1 MLSLAVHAATAQYE
15 SEATASANLDT
26 STAGL
31 AAATTTV
38 VIGAT
43 PNFWFIPTSPYPP
56 YTVCVGDKLS
66 FMYGVAHNVWLMTDG
81 PDCDY
86 PFTSPGFFLG
96 DATYGGGGVD
106 GLPAN
111 NYEVVVKAAGTLHIA
126 CQAGAHCANG
136 QKVTITVEEGDCTR
150 VIPDDPPTPPPPPPP
165 SPPPTPPLEENA
177 ASASGPTSWVAV
189 VLATVATLA
198 VWTSGR
204 DAGEV

>member
-1 MLSLAVHAATAQYE
+1 MLSLAVHAATAQYD
-15 SEATASANLDT
+15 SLDNLDT
-26 STAGL
+26 SAEAL
-31 AAATTTV
+31 ATATTTV
-38 VIGAT
+38 TIGAA
-43 PNFWFIPTSPYPP
+43 PNFWYIPVSPYPP

-66 FMYGVAHNVWLMTDG
+66 FRYKPSHNVWLMTDG

-189 VLATVATLA
+189 VLAAAASLA

-204 DAGEV
+204 DAGEQ

>member
-1 MLSLAVHAATAQYE
+1 MLSLAVHAATAQYD
-15 SEATASANLDT
+15 SLANLDT
-26 STAGL
+26 SAETL

-38 VIGAT
+38 TIGAT

-86 PFTSPGFFLG
+86 PFTSPGFFLA
-96 DATYGGGGVD
+96 DATYGGGGV
-106 GLPAN
+106 GALAN

-150 VIPDDPPTPPPPPPP
+150 VIPDDPPPP
-165 SPPPTPPLEENA
+165 SASSPPPLEENA
-177 ASASGPTSWVAV
+177 ASASGPTGWVAV
-189 VLATVATLA
+189 MLAAAASLA

-204 DAGEV
+204 DAGEL

>member
-1 MLSLAVHAATAQYE
+1 MLSLAVHAATAQYD
-15 SEATASANLDT
+15 SLANLDT
-26 STAGL
+26 SAESL

-38 VIGAT
+38 TIGAT

-86 PFTSPGFFLG
+86 PFTSPGFFLA
-96 DATYGGGGVD
+96 DATYGGGGVG
-106 GLPAN
+106 GLAN

-150 VIPDDPPTPPPPPPP
+150 VIPDDPPPP
-165 SPPPTPPLEENA
+165 SASSPPPLEENA

-189 VLATVATLA
+189 MLAAAASLA
-198 VWTSGR
+198 VWTLGR
-204 DAGEV
+204 DAGEL

>member
-1 MLSLAVHAATAQYE
+1 MLSLAVHAATAQYD

-38 VIGAT
+38 TIGAT

-86 PFTSPGFFLG
+86 PFTSPGFFLA
-96 DATYGGGGVD
+96 DATYGGGGVG
-106 GLPAN
+106 GLAN

-150 VIPDDPPTPPPPPPP
+150 VIPDDPPPP
-165 SPPPTPPLEENA
+165 SASSPPPLEENA

-189 VLATVATLA
+189 MLAAAASLA

-204 DAGEV
+204 DAGEL

>member
-38 VIGAT
+38 IIGAT
-43 PNFWFIPTSPYPP
+43 PNFWYIPTSPYPP

-86 PFTSPGFFLG
+86 PFTSPGFFLA
-96 DATYGGGGVD
+96 DATYGGGGVG
-106 GLPAN
+106 GLAN

-150 VIPDDPPTPPPPPPP
+150 VIPDDPPPP
-165 SPPPTPPLEENA
+165 SASSPPPLEENA

-189 VLATVATLA
+189 MLAAAASLA

-204 DAGEV
+204 DAGEL

>member
-38 VIGAT
+38 AIGAT

-86 PFTSPGFFLG
+86 PFTSPGFFLA
-96 DATYGGGGVD
+96 DATYGGGGVG
-106 GLPAN
+106 GLAN

-150 VIPDDPPTPPPPPPP
+150 VIPDDPPPPP
-165 SPPPTPPLEENA
+165 SASSPPPLEENA

-189 VLATVATLA
+189 MLAAASSLA

-204 DAGEV
+204 DAGEL

>member
-38 VIGAT
+38 IIGAT

-66 FMYGVAHNVWLMTDG
+66 FMYGVAQNVWLMTDG

-86 PFTSPGFFLG
+86 PFTSPGFFLA
-96 DATYGGGGVD
+96 DATYGGGGVG
-106 GLPAN
+106 GLAN

-150 VIPDDPPTPPPPPPP
+150 VIPDDPPPP
-165 SPPPTPPLEENA
+165 SASSPPPLEENA

-189 VLATVATLA
+189 MLAAAASLA

-204 DAGEV
+204 DAGEL

>member
-38 VIGAT
+38 TIGAT

-86 PFTSPGFFLG
+86 PFTSPGFFLA
-96 DATYGGGGVD
+96 DATYGGGGVG
-106 GLPAN
+106 GLAN

-150 VIPDDPPTPPPPPPP
+150 VIPDDPPPP
-165 SPPPTPPLEENA
+165 SASSPPPLEENA

-189 VLATVATLA
+189 MLAAAASLA

-204 DAGEV
+204 DAGEL

>member
-38 VIGAT
+38 TIGAT

-86 PFTSPGFFLG
+86 PFTSPGFFLA
-96 DATYGGGGVD
+96 DATYGGGGVG
-106 GLPAN
+106 GLAN

-150 VIPDDPPTPPPPPPP
+150 VIPDDPPPP
-165 SPPPTPPLEENA
+165 SASSPPPLEENA

-189 VLATVATLA
+189 VLAAVASLA
-198 VWTSGR
+198 VSTSGR
-204 DAGEV
+204 DAGEL

>member
-38 VIGAT
+38 TIGAT

-86 PFTSPGFFLG
+86 PFTSPGFFLA
-96 DATYGGGGVD
+96 DATYGGGGVG
-106 GLPAN
+106 GLAN

-150 VIPDDPPTPPPPPPP
+150 VIPDDPPPP
-165 SPPPTPPLEENA
+165 SASSPPPLEENA

-189 VLATVATLA
+189 MLAAAASLA
-198 VWTSGR
+198 VWTLGR
-204 DAGEV
+204 DAGEL

>member
-38 VIGAT
+38 TIGAT

-150 VIPDDPPTPPPPPPP
+150 VIPDDPPPP
-165 SPPPTPPLEENA
+165 SASSPPPLEENA

-189 VLATVATLA
+189 MLAAAASLA

-204 DAGEV
+204 DAGEL

>member
-38 VIGAT
+38 TIGAT

-86 PFTSPGFFLG
+86 PFTSPGFFLA
-96 DATYGGGGVD
+96 DATYGGGGVG
-106 GLPAN
+106 GLAN

-150 VIPDDPPTPPPPPPP
+150 VIPDDPPPP
-165 SPPPTPPLEENA
+165 SASSPPPLEENA

-189 VLATVATLA
+189 VLAAAASLA

>member
-1 MLSLAVHAATAQYE
+1 MLSLAVHAATAQYD
-15 SEATASANLDT
+15 SLANLDT
-26 STAGL
+26 SAESL
-31 AAATTTV
+31 AAATVTV
-38 VIGAT
+38 TIGAA
-43 PNFWFIPTSPYPP
+43 PNFWYIPVSPYPP

-66 FMYGVAHNVWLMTDG
+66 FKYKPSHNVWLMTDG

-150 VIPDDPPTPPPPPPP
+150 VIPDDPPPP
-165 SPPPTPPLEENA
+165 SASSPPPLEENA

-189 VLATVATLA
+189 MLAAAASLA
-198 VWTSGR
+198 VWTLGR
-204 DAGEV
+204 DAGEL

>member
-1 MLSLAVHAATAQYE
+1 MLSLVHAATAQYE

-38 VIGAT
+38 TIGAT

-86 PFTSPGFFLG
+86 PFTSPGFFLA
-96 DATYGGGGVD
+96 DATYGGGGVG
-106 GLPAN
+106 GLAN

-150 VIPDDPPTPPPPPPP
+150 VIPDDPPPP
-165 SPPPTPPLEENA
+165 SASSPPPLEENA

-189 VLATVATLA
+189 MLAAAASLA

-204 DAGEV
+204 DAGEL

>member
-1 MLSLAVHAATAQYE
+1 
-15 SEATASANLDT
+15 
-26 STAGL
+26 
-31 AAATTTV
+31 
-38 VIGAT
+38 
-43 PNFWFIPTSPYPP
+43 
-56 YTVCVGDKLS
+56 
-66 FMYGVAHNVWLMTDG
+66 MTDG

-150 VIPDDPPTPPPPPPP
+150 VIPDDPP
-165 SPPPTPPLEENA
+165 PLEENA

-189 VLATVATLA
+189 MLAAAASLA
-198 VWTSGR
+198 VWTGR
-204 DAGEV
+204 DAGEL